1 MPIIN
6 VGNTQEEINA
16 KSTRA
21 KIDIAGEMARNFA
34 NSSLLAYY
42 IQVRCPSARYLN
54 AGSQALLE
62 PVEPAGVEGDRCDGG
77 RMRWGRWSRR
87 RPSSRLSRGT
97 TASTQPCRSSA
108 GFNVGR
114 RAGMPTCTDRLPP
127 CTTSSGS
134 TAVRQP
140 PFPCHLF
147 SLTVSLLT
155 VSLRTRVRRHGVQAR
170 RARSLERQ
178 RRRQPE
184 VRSARRGQTPRC
196 DAARPASRR
205 RAAGASTPL
214 TRTHKR
220 RSVCRL

>member
-42 IQVRCPSARYLN
+42 IQVRPSARYLN

-77 RMRWGRWSRR
+77 RTRWGRWSRR

-108 GFNVGR
+108 GYNVDR
-114 RAGMPTCTDRLPP
+114 RVGTPTCTGRLPP
-127 CTTSSGS
+127 CTTSLGS

-140 PFPCHLF
+140 PFPCHFF

-155 VSLRTRVRRHGVQAR
+155 VSFRTRVRRHGVQAR

-205 RAAGASTPL
+205 RATGASTLL
-214 TRTHKR
+214 TRTRKR
-220 RSVCRL
+220 RSLCRL